1 MAFAKTQEDFGR
13 CRNRGRRPDADGVTW
28 ECRHPV
34 SGMPLTVGGRV
45 RDLIMK
51 MIKILLVIVLGTA
64 LQATAAPAPQ
74 NFVSQAAGTNFL
86 ALKLM
91 SWQPAT
97 KEKIQIERAGK
108 MSSRPWTEIVGWHP
122 GISQFPDA
130 ENHESQLTLLS
141 VSFGSQNHKQPAI
154 SGRTPQR

>member
-1 MAFAKTQEDFGR
+1 
-13 CRNRGRRPDADGVTW
+13 
-28 ECRHPV
+28 
-34 SGMPLTVGGRV
+34 
-45 RDLIMK
+45 MK
-51 MIKILLVIVLGTA
+51 MIKILLPIVLGTA
-64 LQATAAPAPQ
+64 LQATAAPPQQ

-86 ALKLM
+86 AFKLM
-91 SWQPAT
+91 PWQPAT

-141 VSFGSQNHKQPAI
+141 LSFGS
-154 SGRTPQR
+154 